1 MKIDYQIIKRYL
13 ENQET
18 KADKDKIIT
27 WFNTPEAEK
36 ELKERSRIYWDTL
49 VRKEHENFNESVILG
64 RIYREIQLKKAG
76 EQSKP
81 YLQITKIVNLFSKV
95 AAVLFIPLLIF
106 LFIENDIIKGRQTDL
121 TYMEIHSPVGTRT
134 KFYLPDGSTGWLN
147 GGGSLKYPSD
157 FHGNT
162 RNVNLIGEAYF
173 DIKTNPK
180 KPFEVSGGDLKI
192 IAKGTAFNVAAWHD
206 ESEIIIALT
215 EGKIEIVRKDNER
228 SLAGLKPG
236 QLLHY
241 NSEKERSYVKNV
253 DVKKYIS
260 WIEGK
265 LIFRD
270 DPLGE
275 VVRRLNRW
283 YNVNIIIKDDT
294 LHKYEYVATFED
306 ENLDEVLKMLALS
319 GPIKYKE
326 IPRNQFPD
334 GKFQKRTIELYYKN

>member
-18 KADKDKIIT
+18 KADKDKIID

-36 ELKERSRIYWDTL
+36 ELKEKSRIYWDTL
-49 VRKEHENFNESVILG
+49 TGKEHENFNESLILG
-64 RIYREIQLKKAG
+64 RIYREIQLKNAG

-81 YLQITKIVNLFSKV
+81 YLQITKIVTLFSKV

-106 LFIENDIIKGRQTDL
+106 FLIENDIIKGRQTDL

-147 GGGSLKYPSD
+147 GGSSLKYPSI
-157 FHGNT
+157 FHGNA
-162 RNVNLIGEAYF
+162 RSVNLSGEAYF
-173 DIKTNPK
+173 EIKTNPK

-192 IAKGTAFNVAAWHD
+192 IAKGTAFNVTAWHD
-206 ESEIIIALT
+206 ESEISIALT
-215 EGKIEIVRKDNER
+215 EGKIEIIQKHNER
-228 SLAGLKPG
+228 SIVSLNPG

-241 NSEKERSYVKNV
+241 HPERKRSYVKKV
-253 DVKKYIS
+253 DIKKYIS

-265 LIFRD
+265 LVFRD
-270 DPLGE
+270 DPLRD

-283 YNVNIIIKDDT
+283 YNVNIIIKDDI
-294 LHKYEYVATFED
+294 LHEYEYVATFED

-319 GPIKYKE
+319 APIRYKE